1 MYGNSFKYILH
12 WTTEQLKGDNSN
24 IWKYSTLLKLKESNA
39 NISQL
44 THEKVFNWFNIC
56 SVSLKSQFK
65 RNQMAITYGVEN
77 LMLQVNTSTCSKMVL
92 PFPLYMLRF
101 WMTYFLRSGCMFL
114 IWVSPGSFFIGYKF
128 QKLKRFIS
136 YTLHSAHYLGTQIY
150 IYMYLVTALKIEV
163 KLAIFF
169 IAS

>member
-1 MYGNSFKYILH
+1 M
-12 WTTEQLKGDNSN
+12 EQLKGDNSN

-39 NISQL
+39 NISQRFNCHRDL
-44 THEKVFNWFNIC
+44 TERKLTPEKVFNWFNIC

-65 RNQMAITYGVEN
+65 RDQMAITYGVEN
-77 LMLQVNTSTCSKMVL
+77 LLQVNTSCTSTCCKMVL

-128 QKLKRFIS
+128 QTLKRFIS
-136 YTLHSAHYLGTQIY
+136 HTLHLSHYLGIQIY

-163 KLAIFF
+163 KPANFL
-169 IAS
+169 